1 VSKFKKFIKKYF
13 QHFYYF
19 YSHLGNRIFISFLLN
34 TLVGIMDGF
43 GLSMFIPLLQ
53 MADETSA
60 KADSSKMGNMSF
72 INEFFT
78 KIHVPLNLYSIL
90 AIIFFFF
97 FIKGAFR
104 FLEAQIRNIYEQ
116 YFIKNIRT
124 LNIVGLT
131 NFSYQ
136 KFTSAD
142 VGRIQNTLGGEVDKV
157 RSAYRNYF
165 AGLQYLLFI
174 FVYSG
179 LAFFSNPQFAIMVVV
194 GGLLSSLLIQKIKN
208 KTKDLSRKITTDS
221 HSFQGFII
229 QKANFFKYLKSTGQI
244 ENYSNKLIENN
255 NLIQNS
261 QLKLGLITAIL
272 ISIRE
277 PIVITVMLLSIL
289 VEVYFFHQN
298 IGLIV
303 FTLMLFY
310 RALISLTGMQNSFNS
325 FFSYS
330 GSLKNMD
337 DFNKELKNN
346 RESDGDILINRF
358 KNSIEIKSIDFA
370 FEETSVLKNINLT
383 IHKNETLAIIG
394 ESGSGKTTLINLITG
409 LLNPTK
415 GQIKIDG
422 IDLSTIKKSS
432 FQKRIGYITQEA
444 VIFNDTIF
452 NNVTFWDEVNEKT
465 NSNFEE
471 ALKKGAI
478 YDFVMSLPLKGNE
491 ILGSNGINIS
501 GGQKQ
506 RISIARELYK
516 DLDFLFMDEATS
528 ALDSDTEKSIK
539 ENIESLHG
547 KYTIVIVAHRLS
559 TIKNADRIV
568 LMNKGEIIAIGT
580 FDELIKNPIF
590 NKMVKLQTFESV

>member
-1 VSKFKKFIKKYF
+1 
-13 QHFYYF
+13 
-19 YSHLGNRIFISFLLN
+19 
-34 TLVGIMDGF
+34 
-43 GLSMFIPLLQ
+43 
-53 MADETSA
+53 
-60 KADSSKMGNMSF
+60 
-72 INEFFT
+72 
-78 KIHVPLNLYSIL
+78 
-90 AIIFFFF
+90 
-97 FIKGAFR
+97 
-104 FLEAQIRNIYEQ
+104 
-116 YFIKNIRT
+116 
-124 LNIVGLT
+124 
-131 NFSYQ
+131 
-136 KFTSAD
+136 
-142 VGRIQNTLGGEVDKV
+142 
-157 RSAYRNYF
+157 
-165 AGLQYLLFI
+165 
-174 FVYSG
+174 
-179 LAFFSNPQFAIMVVV
+179 
-194 GGLLSSLLIQKIKN
+194 
-208 KTKDLSRKITTDS
+208 
-221 HSFQGFII
+221 
-229 QKANFFKYLKSTGQI
+229 
-244 ENYSNKLIENN
+244 
-255 NLIQNS
+255 
-261 QLKLGLITAIL
+261 
-272 ISIRE
+272 
-277 PIVITVMLLSIL
+277 
-289 VEVYFFHQN
+289 
-298 IGLIV
+298 
-303 FTLMLFY
+303 
-310 RALISLTGMQNSFNS
+310 
-325 FFSYS
+325 
-330 GSLKNMD
+330 MD

-346 RESDGDILINRF
+346 RETDGDILINRF
-358 KNSIEIKSIDFA
+358 KNSIEIKNIDFA

-415 GQIKIDG
+415 GQIIIDG
-422 IDLSTIKKSS
+422 LDLSTIKKSS

-444 VIFNDTIF
+444 VIFNDTIY

-580 FDELIKNPIF
+580 FDELIKNPVF
-590 NKMVKLQTFESV
+590 NKMVKLQTFDSI